1 MLKSLLAKHEGEHAS
16 LQHVVY
22 ASFLKEKDHVRQLAA
37 TTDPFL
43 LKKRLEVWYD
53 TESRQR
59 RLGIATQAYREL
71 GHCSL
76 PERTARFHFPC
87 DDTVWGED
95 VDGHGWN
102 LLGRAATSRHNHDS
116 DHDLRT
122 REIQLLHPLVHK
134 LTGYL
139 HQGDSLRRFFSLTVA
154 EMMETLDLPTPEQEP
169 SEEVKRLIRD
179 EVAYPGCLV
188 HLLRRYHA
196 PAINGMFQEQL
207 DGKLFEGASLLLS
220 EYGQSSS
227 TQEDPA
233 TPTLLQNLRYLY
245 QHKKLP
251 LPTRLL
257 ECIERIESRFWTDA
271 KVREA
276 LAFVPRNLGGHPQ
289 DRFIAEGDKWHPL
302 TPQTDLVRDGFSF
315 LHVFEYIYYGL
326 LREILLHEKPSVCWA
341 RVRAIQDWSS
351 TKDAEK
357 MLGKARVEWMEHLL
371 RQQLDV
377 CFRKEPL
384 LGWALLTEPI
394 TFRDPY
400 DACFSDVVVKLLKE
414 KRTAV
419 EVQMKPLCRW
429 VRPRTCITFRDFRRY
444 YAVMR
449 SQQLWKRL
457 DSCAEIFYRTFY
469 PKARTLHQAFR
480 LSRVQSPETVLAR
493 MQAEWK
499 GKLLET
505 LKKNKAYRHVARIL
519 HHVCFPDDV
528 FCPQPRQLV
537 LDNSENLDPFLL
549 EVARLL

>member
-1 MLKSLLAKHEGEHAS
+1 MLKSLLAEHEGEHAS
-16 LQHVVY
+16 LHHVVY
-22 ASFLKEKDHVRQLAA
+22 ASFLKEKDHRRQLAA

-53 TESRQR
+53 LESRQR
-59 RLGIATQAYREL
+59 RLSIATQAFREL

-76 PERTARFHFPC
+76 PEETTRFHFASN
-87 DDTVWGED
+87 DKVWGED
-95 VDGHGWN
+95 VHGHGWN
-102 LLGRAATSRHNHDS
+102 LLGRAASSIHNYNSAHDS
-116 DHDLRT
+116 RT
-122 REIQLLHPLVHK
+122 KEIQLLHPLVHK
-134 LTGYL
+134 LTTYL
-139 HQGDSLRRFFSLTVA
+139 HQGDSLRRFYSLTVA
-154 EMMETLDLPTPEQEP
+154 EMMETLDLTSSVKEP

-196 PAINGMFQEQL
+196 PAINGTFQEQV
-207 DGKLFEGASLLLS
+207 DGKLVEGASLLLS

-271 KVREA
+271 EVREA
-276 LAFVPRNLGGHPQ
+276 LAFVPRNLRERK
-289 DRFIAEGDKWHPL
+289 DVFIKEGDKCHPL
-302 TPQTDLVRDGFSF
+302 TPQTELVQDGFSF

-326 LREILLHEKPSVCWA
+326 LRDILLHETPSVCWA

-351 TKDAEK
+351 TKEAEK

-377 CFRKEPL
+377 CCRKKPL
-384 LGWALLTEPI
+384 MGWALLTEPI
-394 TFRDPY
+394 TFTDPY
-400 DACFSDVVVKLLKE
+400 DPCFSDILVKLLKE
-414 KRTAV
+414 KRAAV
-419 EVQMKPLCRW
+419 EIKMKPLCRW

-457 DSCAEIFYRTFY
+457 DSCAEIFFRTFY

-480 LSRVQSPETVLAR
+480 SSRVQSPETVLGR
-493 MQAEWK
+493 MQVEWK
-499 GKLLET
+499 GKLLEK
-505 LKKNKAYRHVARIL
+505 LKKDKAHRHVARIL

-537 LDNSENLDPFLL
+537 LDNSEDVDPFFVD
-549 EVARLL
+549 VARLL